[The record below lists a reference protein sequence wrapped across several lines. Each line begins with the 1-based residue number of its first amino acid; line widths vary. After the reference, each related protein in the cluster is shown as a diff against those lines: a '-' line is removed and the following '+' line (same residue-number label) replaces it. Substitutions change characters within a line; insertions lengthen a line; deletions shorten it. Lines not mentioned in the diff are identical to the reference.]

1 MTQGADSHEPGKSG
15 QSGDSGGFVGE
26 RIEFASAPSRST
38 LPSAMWRILLLMLV
52 VLGTIWAY
60 SWHFENLALRLKS
73 QDAIVD
79 DTGRLPQERLALL
92 RDAGHAMRE
101 AYGITLRVQVRT
113 GPVQIPEP
121 DPKTLFIGLDTV
133 SGTSVVQL
141 PPLLARALPAGLAQS
156 LANDYFQPY
165 FAADAWPE
173 GLYSCVLTILQ
184 ALRDPT

>member
-1 MTQGADSHEPGKSG
+1 MTRGGEPDGAQAPGKSG
-15 QSGDSGGFVGE
+15 GSGDLGGE
-26 RIEFASAPSRST
+26 RIEFAPAPSRPT
-38 LPSAMWRILLLMLV
+38 LPSAVWRILLLVLV
-52 VLGTIWAY
+52 VLGTVWAY
-60 SWHFENLALRLKS
+60 SWHFENLANRLKS
-73 QDAIVD
+73 QDTIID
-79 DTGRLPQERLALL
+79 DTGRLQPERLALL

-113 GPVQIPEP
+113 GPVQPPAP
-121 DPKTLFIGLDTV
+121 DAKTLFIGLDTA
-133 SGTSVVQL
+133 SGTSVVQM

-173 GLYSCVLTILQ
+173 GLYACVLTILE

>member
-1 MTQGADSHEPGKSG
+1 MTRDAEPDDLGAPKISG
-15 QSGDSGGFVGE
+15 GSGDLGGE

-38 LPSAMWRILLLMLV
+38 LPSAMWRILLLLLV

-73 QDAIVD
+73 QDAILD
-79 DTGRLPQERLALL
+79 ETGQLPPERLALL

-113 GPVQIPEP
+113 GPVKAPEP
-121 DPKTLFIGLDTV
+121 DPKTLFIGLDTA

-141 PPLLARALPAGLAQS
+141 PPLLARALPDGLAQS

-173 GLYSCVLTILQ
+173 GLYACVLTILE